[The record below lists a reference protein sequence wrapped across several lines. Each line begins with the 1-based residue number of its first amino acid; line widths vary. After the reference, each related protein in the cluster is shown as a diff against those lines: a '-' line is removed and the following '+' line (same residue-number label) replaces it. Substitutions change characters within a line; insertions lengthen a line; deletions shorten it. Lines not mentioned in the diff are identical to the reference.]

1 MAVRDRGLEREIAE
15 DRIAILFELAVKEAG
30 NKNGLSKRYVSLL
43 KKMSSHYKTT
53 IPKRIKNSICKS
65 CGDVIVPGVSGKV
78 RLASSPRRII
88 YMCGR
93 CGGQNVFIY

>member
-1 MAVRDRGLEREIAE
+1 VIRDKGLEKEIAE
-15 DRIAILFELAVKEAG
+15 ERIDILFDLAVKEAG

-43 KKMSSHYKTT
+43 KKISSHYKTS
-53 IPKRIKNSICKS
+53 IPKKIKMSICKS

-88 YMCGR
+88 YICGR
-93 CGGQNVFIY
+93 CKNQNSFIY